1 MISREECAR
10 DLRSYIRGGNRE
22 DLGAAQNLLLRFAL
36 SQEDLG
42 ARTAALDGLQVE
54 LAGYRVPDMTDNQR
68 AFDAAVT
75 SMIEQ
80 TKVVV
85 GQQIRPVR

>member
-1 MISREECAR
+1 MISREDCAR
-10 DLRSYIRGGNRE
+10 DLRSYIRAGNRE
-22 DLGAAQNLLLRFAL
+22 DLGTAQDLLLRFAL

-54 LAGYRVPDMTDNQR
+54 LAGYRVPDMTNNQR

-80 TKVVV
+80 TKLVV
-85 GQQIRPVR
+85 GQQTKPIR